1 MTSILGEVSGASP
14 TGPIVVFIPAGLSF
28 TSTTWQ
34 RTTSSAS
41 CPPPRLLLWGA
52 VGEDGGLWP
61 IWVQGEA
68 ELGSQTNGSCCFL
81 QPDEKQKAAQ
91 QFSKLLAAMKVM
103 GISGDEQKAF
113 WLILGA
119 IYHLGAAG
127 ATKGNKLG
135 AVNEGRFETDGCGGF
150 QRHLANSLPCS
161 PALGERVG
169 GCVS

>member
-1 MTSILGEVSGASP
+1 MAGVSGTSLME
-14 TGPIVVFIPAGLSF
+14 PIVVFIPAGLSF

-34 RTTSSAS
+34 RTMSSAS
-41 CPPPRLLLWGA
+41 CPPPRLLPWGA

-61 IWVQGEA
+61 ISVQGEA
-68 ELGSQTNGSCCFL
+68 ELGSQTNGSCCFP
-81 QPDEKQKAAQ
+81 QPEEKQKATQ

-135 AVNEGRFETDGCGGF
+135 AINEGTFETEGCEGF
-150 QRHLANSLPCS
+150 QRHLANSLQCS
-161 PALGERVG
+161 QALGEKVG
-169 GCVS
+169 GRVS